1 MHMNARRLSRALY
14 WIFLAGAVLA
24 PLAACLISLNLDW
37 VVANASP
44 GFSLGFDL
52 GVRPEL
58 VGPLTWDVRLLA
70 LLAMAVPT
78 ALTSYVLWNL
88 ALLFRSYSRDEV
100 FTDDNTRRLRRVGVF
115 LLVRELL
122 SPLEGAALS
131 VILTM
136 HNPPGGHMLTLSL
149 EDSNLTSIVTALT
162 IIVAAHVMAQARVM
176 QAEAE
181 LTI

>member
-1 MHMNARRLSRALY
+1 MHINARRLSRALY
-14 WIFLAGAVLA
+14 WIFLVGAVLA
-24 PLAACLISLNLDW
+24 PLVACLVSLNLEW
-37 VVANASP
+37 VVDNAQP

-52 GVRPEL
+52 GVGPEN
-58 VGPLTWDVRLLA
+58 VGPITWDVRLLV
-70 LLAMAVPT
+70 LLALAVPT

-88 ALLFRSYSRDEV
+88 ALLFRSYARDEI

-122 SPLEGAALS
+122 SPLEDAALS

-136 HNPPGGHMLTLSL
+136 HNAPGERMLTISL

-162 IIVAAHVMAQARVM
+162 IIVAAHVMAQARAIK
-176 QAEAE
+176 AEAE